1 VVSGVGKSSLRLVR
15 GKGESR
21 RPLGPGLRLFGRA
34 SGRPV
39 PLRELELWPNDRVRY
54 RLDAAGRIDY
64 LELDAPVK
72 GVSDDR
78 SARLYSWEAR
88 KTRRQL
94 EATVNRR
101 VSVGRLRDLRVVERG
116 VSGRVVALEVV
127 GTKGSTVVR
136 GFDVRRLLDLREI
149 LTVIELQ
156 RDPAGEIVAAVF
168 AGKGWG
174 HGVGLCQVGAYGMA
188 LRGAGYRDIL
198 SHYYRGTEVKRAA
211 TARPVP

>member
-1 VVSGVGKSSLRLVR
+1 VL
-15 GKGESR
+15 
-21 RPLGPGLRLFGRA
+21 
-34 SGRPV
+34 
-39 PLRELELWPNDRVRY
+39 Y
-54 RLDAAGRIDY
+54 RLDDDGRIAY

-78 SARLYSWEAR
+78 SARLFSWEER
-88 KTRRQL
+88 KTRREL
-94 EATVNRR
+94 EATIHRR
-101 VSVGRLRDLRVVERG
+101 VSVGRLRDLRVAQRG

-127 GTKGSTVVR
+127 GTQGSTVVR

-156 RDPAGEIVAAVF
+156 RDDDGEIVAAVF

-198 SHYYRGTEVKRAA
+198 VHYYRGTAVRKVA
-211 TARPVP
+211 TARPGS